1 MAFLRASTGIDAE
14 TEVRGTDV
22 YLRHPTMTDYAAWAQ
37 LRALSREHL
46 VGWEPQWARDELARS
61 AFRRR
66 LRQYQRE
73 LREDQGYAFFI
84 FRHDDTLL
92 GGLFHDVLDQVLVDL
107 NGV

>member
-66 LRQYQRE
+66 LRQHQANCARIRVTPSSFSAPTTPC
-73 LREDQGYAFFI
+73 LA
-84 FRHDDTLL
+84 
-92 GGLFHDVLDQVLVDL
+92 V
-107 NGV
+107 